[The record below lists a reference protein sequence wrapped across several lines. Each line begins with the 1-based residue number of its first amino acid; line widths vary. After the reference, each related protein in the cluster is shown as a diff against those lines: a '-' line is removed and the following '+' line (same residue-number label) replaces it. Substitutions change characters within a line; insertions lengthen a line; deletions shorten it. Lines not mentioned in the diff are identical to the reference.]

1 MTGSSGFDLE
11 LHEDPVEHVARQI
24 QLHGMTGP
32 AMMFLEASR
41 PYRSLGSHAMLFFDP
56 VLRGI
61 FGSGSPEMQ
70 RVLADDS
77 GIERLM
83 ERLEEID
90 EEPGWDA

>member
-1 MTGSSGFDLE
+1 
-11 LHEDPVEHVARQI
+11 
-24 QLHGMTGP
+24 
-32 AMMFLEASR
+32 
-41 PYRSLGSHAMLFFDP
+41 MLFFDP

-61 FGSGSPEMQ
+61 FGSGSLEMQ